1 MIQVASHRSL
11 IAEKPLQLEAEEMDQ
26 LDVRGS
32 VRCEA

>member
-26 LDVRGS
+26 LEVRGS
-32 VRCEA
+32 ARREA